1 MTLKC
6 ERCGNLLYEEDRK
19 VSICDTESGAT
30 KVGPTRIYCYPCG
43 EPQLQERHN
52 KAVDLFIRILQET
65 KPEGKKE

>member
-6 ERCGNLLYEEDRK
+6 ERCGIILQEEDRK
-19 VSICDTESGAT
+19 VSICDTKPGDT

-43 EPQLQERHN
+43 EPKLQERHN
-52 KAVDLFIRILQET
+52 KQIDLLLRIIQET